1 MESQDTDF
9 KGDYGQG
16 QADDGGKVKGMKEHV
31 ILIGFMGAGKTTI
44 GKRLSKKLGVSLLD
58 TDRLIEEEAQITI
71 SRIFETKGEE
81 AFRQAET
88 RMLKTLAKYE
98 DKAVISVGGGLPM
111 REENRKILKEMG
123 TVVYLRVRPSTVI
136 KRLKGDT
143 TRPLLQG
150 EDAQK
155 KVRTLLND
163 REKLYQEAAHLTVDV
178 DGKTVGQI
186 TTEIEGSLIQ

>member
-1 MESQDTDF
+1 M
-9 KGDYGQG
+9 
-16 QADDGGKVKGMKEHV
+16 
-31 ILIGFMGAGKTTI
+31 
-44 GKRLSKKLGVSLLD
+44 R
-58 TDRLIEEEAQITI
+58 
-71 SRIFETKGEE
+71 
-81 AFRQAET
+81 
-88 RMLKTLAKYE
+88 KTLAKYE

>member
-1 MESQDTDF
+1 
-9 KGDYGQG
+9 
-16 QADDGGKVKGMKEHV
+16 MKKHV

-44 GKRLSKKLGVSLLD
+44 GKRLSRKLGVSLLD
-58 TDRLIEEEAQITI
+58 TDRLIEEEENTTI

-88 RMLKTLAKYE
+88 RMLKTLAKCE

-111 REENRKILKEMG
+111 REENRKILKETG
-123 TVVYLRVRPSTVI
+123 TVVYLRVQPDTVL

-143 TRPLLQG
+143 ARPLLQG
-150 EDAQK
+150 GDAQK

-163 REKLYQEAAHLTVDV
+163 REALYQEAAHITVDV
-178 DGKTVGQI
+178 DDKTVGQI
-186 TTEIEGSLIQ
+186 AAEIEGMLTP

>member
-1 MESQDTDF
+1 
-9 KGDYGQG
+9 
-16 QADDGGKVKGMKEHV
+16 MKEHV

-81 AFRQAET
+81 AFRTAET

-123 TVVYLRVRPSTVI
+123 TVIYLGVRPSTVI

>member
-1 MESQDTDF
+1 
-9 KGDYGQG
+9 
-16 QADDGGKVKGMKEHV
+16 MKEHV

-71 SRIFETKGEE
+71 SRIFETIGEE